1 MSRKSAL
8 LLGATGAVGKKL
20 LAELL
25 ARDDWCKIGEY
36 GRRVTAL
43 ADLPPGQ
50 REGRLEQKVIDFENI
65 DTAGLKDGHWD
76 VVFVTLGT
84 TRAQA
89 GSAAM
94 FEKIDREYVVNACR
108 AAKSDDPAH
117 QQRLV
122 YLSVSS
128 VNTYM
133 PIANLHK
140 SRIRL
145 RQSAGADATSPF
157 LFPKSKGLTELALSR
172 LGYSDTIVFRPGFLK
187 GAERPGRRIG
197 EIIFGYVT
205 GALSY
210 VTANVQIRVPVLA
223 RSIANA
229 GLLGS
234 SRLPP
239 EVGAEKVEKDG
250 ARFTLI
256 GNKGADFLG
265 RI

>member
-8 LLGATGAVGKKL
+8 LLGATGATGKKL

-65 DTAGLKDGHWD
+65 DAAGLKDGHWD

-122 YLSVSS
+122 YLS
-128 VNTYM
+128 
-133 PIANLHK
+133 
-140 SRIRL
+140 
-145 RQSAGADATSPF
+145 SAGADATSPF
-157 LFPKSKGLTELALSR
+157 LFPKSKGLTELALAR

-197 EIIFGYVT
+197 EMIFGYVVFI
-205 GALSY
+205 LSS
-210 VTANVQIRVPVLA
+210 IRVMVVVPFPTPA
-223 RSIANA
+223 HYP
-229 GLLGS
+229 LLLVTCQAHS
-234 SRLPP
+234 PM
-239 EVGAEKVEKDG
+239 
-250 ARFTLI
+250 
-256 GNKGADFLG
+256 
-265 RI
+265 